1 MIDGIWFWAVGS
13 ILVDFNLTEEQ
24 LAIKAMASSFAQK
37 NFQPNAGTWDQE
49 EIFPR
54 LELQM
59 AAELGLA
66 GIYISEEVGGAGLTR
81 IDAAIVFEEL
91 AAACPSTAAY
101 LSIHNMVA
109 WMVDHFGNDDIR
121 YRFVPGLTKMDLM
134 ASYCL
139 TEPGAGSD
147 AASLKT
153 EAQLDGNSHYIIN
166 GTKAFISGGSTSDV
180 YAVMCRTG
188 SEGAK
193 GISCILVEAGT
204 PGLSFGKKEKKMG
217 WNSQHT
223 AMVHFDECRIPIENL
238 VGQEGDGFKIAM
250 AGLDGGRVNIAACSV
265 GGARAAME
273 LSIAYAQDRKQ
284 FGNAI
289 SHFQSIQ
296 FKLADMATELETAR
310 LMVYRAAKS
319 LGNADVEATM
329 HCAMAKRWATE
340 IGSKVCNEA
349 LQIHG
354 GYGYLKDFPIEKLVR
369 DLRVHQILEGTNEIM
384 QSIIAKRLLDPKA

>member
-1 MIDGIWFWAVGS
+1 
-13 ILVDFNLTEEQ
+13 LVDFDLTEEQ
-24 LAIKAMASSFAQK
+24 IAIKAMASSFAQK
-37 NFQPNAGTWDQE
+37 NFQPNAGIWDQE

-54 LELQM
+54 IELQM

-66 GIYISEEVGGAGLTR
+66 GIYISEEVGGAGLNR
-81 IDAAIVFEEL
+81 LEAAIIFEEL

-109 WMVDHFGNDDIR
+109 WMVDNFGKDEIR
-121 YRFVPGLTKMDLM
+121 HRFLPGLTKMDLM
-134 ASYCL
+134 SSYCL

-153 EAQLDGNSHYIIN
+153 EAKLDGNSHYILN
-166 GTKAFISGGSTSDV
+166 GAKAFISGGSTSDV

-188 SEGAK
+188 AEGAK
-193 GISCILVEAGT
+193 GISCILVESGT

-273 LSIAYAQDRKQ
+273 LSISYAQERKQ

-289 SHFQSIQ
+289 SQFQSIQ

-319 LGNADVEATM
+319 LGNANPEATM

-340 IGSKVCNEA
+340 ICSKICNEA

-354 GYGYLKDFPIEKLVR
+354 GYGYLRDFPIEKLVR

-384 QSIIAKRLLDPKA
+384 QSIIAKRLLDQKAG

>member
-1 MIDGIWFWAVGS
+1 M
-13 ILVDFNLTEEQ
+13 
-24 LAIKAMASSFAQK
+24 
-37 NFQPNAGTWDQE
+37 
-49 EIFPR
+49 
-54 LELQM
+54 
-59 AAELGLA
+59 
-66 GIYISEEVGGAGLTR
+66 
-81 IDAAIVFEEL
+81 
-91 AAACPSTAAY
+91 
-101 LSIHNMVA
+101 
-109 WMVDHFGNDDIR
+109 
-121 YRFVPGLTKMDLM
+121 
-134 ASYCL
+134 
-139 TEPGAGSD
+139 
-147 AASLKT
+147 KT
-153 EAQLDGNSHYIIN
+153 EAKLDGNSHYILN
-166 GTKAFISGGSTSDV
+166 GAKAFISGGSTSDV

-188 SEGAK
+188 AEGAK
-193 GISCILVEAGT
+193 GISCILVESET

-265 GGARAAME
+265 GGARAALD
-273 LSIAYAQDRKQ
+273 LSIAYARERKQ

-310 LMVYRAAKS
+310 LMVYRAANS
-319 LGNADVEATM
+319 LGNANAEATM

-340 IGSKVCNEA
+340 IGSKICNEA

-384 QSIIAKRLLDPKA
+384 QSIIAKRLLDQKA

>member
-1 MIDGIWFWAVGS
+1 M
-13 ILVDFNLTEEQ
+13 VDFDLTEEQ
-24 LAIKAMASSFAQK
+24 IAIKAMASSFAQK
-37 NFQPNAGTWDQE
+37 NFQPNAGIWDQE

-54 LELQM
+54 MELQM

-66 GIYISEEVGGAGLTR
+66 GIYISEEVGGAGLNR
-81 IDAAIVFEEL
+81 LEAAIVFEEL

-121 YRFVPGLTKMDLM
+121 CRFVPGLTKMDLM

-153 EAQLDGNSHYIIN
+153 EAKLDGNSHYIIN

-265 GGARAAME
+265 GGARAALD
-273 LSIAYAQDRKQ
+273 LSIAYAQERKQ

-319 LGNADVEATM
+319 LGTANVEATM
-329 HCAMAKRWATE
+329 HCAMAKRWATD
-340 IGSKVCNEA
+340 IGSKICNEA

-384 QSIIAKRLLDPKA
+384 QSIIAKRLLDQKAG

>member
-1 MIDGIWFWAVGS
+1 MGS
-13 ILVDFNLTEEQ
+13 VLIDFNLTEEQ
-24 LAIKAMASSFAQK
+24 LAIKAMASSFAQR

-81 IDAAIVFEEL
+81 LDAAIVFEEL

-109 WMVDHFGNDDIR
+109 WMVDHFGNDEIR
-121 YRFVPGLTKMDLM
+121 CRFVPGLTKMDLM

-250 AGLDGGRVNIAACSV
+250 VGLDGGRVNIAACSV
-265 GGARAAME
+265 GGARAALE

-284 FGNAI
+284 FGNSI

-296 FKLADMATELETAR
+296 FKLADMATELDTAR

-340 IGSKVCNEA
+340 IGSKICNEA

-384 QSIIAKRLLDPKA
+384 QSIIAKRLLGQKAG

>member
-1 MIDGIWFWAVGS
+1 MGS
-13 ILVDFNLTEEQ
+13 VLIDFNLTEEQ
-24 LAIKAMASSFAQK
+24 LAIKAMASSFAQR

-81 IDAAIVFEEL
+81 LDAAIVFEEL

-109 WMVDHFGNDDIR
+109 WMVDHFGNDEIR
-121 YRFVPGLTKMDLM
+121 CRFVPGLTKMDLM

-153 EAQLDGNSHYIIN
+153 EAKLDGNSHYIIN

-265 GGARAAME
+265 GGARAALE

-284 FGNAI
+284 FGNSI

>member
-1 MIDGIWFWAVGS
+1 M
-13 ILVDFNLTEEQ
+13 VDFDLTEEQ
-24 LAIKAMASSFAQK
+24 IAIKAMASSFAQK
-37 NFQPNAGTWDQE
+37 NFQPNAGIWDQE

-54 LELQM
+54 IELQM

-66 GIYISEEVGGAGLTR
+66 GIYISEEVGGAGLNR
-81 IDAAIVFEEL
+81 LEAAIIFEEL

-109 WMVDHFGNDDIR
+109 WMVDNFGNDEIR
-121 YRFVPGLTKMDLM
+121 YRFLPGLTKMDLM
-134 ASYCL
+134 SSYCL

-153 EAQLDGNSHYIIN
+153 EAKLDGNSHYILN
-166 GTKAFISGGSTSDV
+166 GAKAFISGGSTSDV

-188 SEGAK
+188 AEGAK
-193 GISCILVEAGT
+193 GISCILVESGT

-273 LSIAYAQDRKQ
+273 LSISYAQERKQ

-289 SHFQSIQ
+289 SQFQSIQ

-319 LGNADVEATM
+319 LGNANPEATM

-340 IGSKVCNEA
+340 ICSKICNEA

-384 QSIIAKRLLDPKA
+384 QSIIAKRLLDQKAG

>member
-1 MIDGIWFWAVGS
+1 M
-13 ILVDFNLTEEQ
+13 DFTLTEEQ
-24 LAIKAMASSFAQK
+24 EAIKKMAGSFAK
-37 NFQPNAGTWDQE
+37 STFLPNAARWDQNE
-49 EIFPR
+49 VFPR
-54 LELQM
+54 DELKL

-66 GIYISEEVGGAGLTR
+66 GIYVSEDVGGTGLGR
-81 IDAAIVFEEL
+81 LDAAIVFEEL

-109 WMVDHFGNDDIR
+109 WMIDYYGNSQIR
-121 YRFVPGLTKMDLM
+121 NRFLPKLTTMDKM

-153 EAQLDGNSHYIIN
+153 GAQRQGNGHYVLN

-188 SEGAK
+188 KDGPN

-223 AMVHFDECRIPIENL
+223 AMVHFDECRVPIENL

-250 AGLDGGRVNIAACSV
+250 AGLDGGRINIASCSV
-265 GGARAAME
+265 GGARSALE
-273 LSIAYAQDRKQ
+273 FSIAYSQDRIQ
-284 FGNAI
+284 FGQAL
-289 SHFQSIQ
+289 SQFQSIQ
-296 FKLADMATELETAR
+296 FKIADMATDVDAAR
-310 LMVYRAAKS
+310 LMVHRAAQS
-319 LGNADVEATM
+319 LDLKKPEATM
-329 HCAMAKRWATE
+329 HCAMAKRWATDV
-340 IGSKVCNEA
+340 GSKVCNEA

-354 GYGYLKDFPIEKLVR
+354 GYGYLKDFPLEKLVR

-384 QSIIAKRLLDPKA
+384 QLIISKRLLSKKR

>member
-1 MIDGIWFWAVGS
+1 M
-13 ILVDFNLTEEQ
+13 VDFDLTEEQ
-24 LAIKAMASSFAQK
+24 IAIKAMASSFAQK
-37 NFQPNAGTWDQE
+37 NFQPNARLWDQE

-54 LELQM
+54 MELQM
-59 AAELGLA
+59 AADLGLA
-66 GIYISEEVGGAGLTR
+66 GIYISEEVGGAGLNR
-81 IDAAIVFEEL
+81 LEAAIVFEEL

-109 WMVDHFGNDDIR
+109 WMVDHFGNDEIR
-121 YRFVPGLTKMDLM
+121 HRFLPGLTKMDLM

-153 EAQLDGNSHYIIN
+153 EAKLDGNSHYILN
-166 GTKAFISGGSTSDV
+166 GAKAFISGGSTSDV

-188 SEGAK
+188 AKGAK
-193 GISCILVEAGT
+193 GISCVLVESGT

-223 AMVHFDECRIPIENL
+223 AMVHFDDCRIPIENL

-265 GGARAAME
+265 GGARSAIE
-273 LSIAYAQDRKQ
+273 LSISYAKERKQ

-289 SHFQSIQ
+289 SQFQSIQ

-319 LGNADVEATM
+319 LGNADAEATM

-340 IGSKVCNEA
+340 IGSKICNEA

-384 QSIIAKRLLDPKA
+384 QSIIAKRLLDQKAG

>member
-1 MIDGIWFWAVGS
+1 M
-13 ILVDFNLTEEQ
+13 VDFDLTEEQ
-24 LAIKAMASSFAQK
+24 IAIKAMAYSFAKK
-37 NFQPNAGTWDQE
+37 NFQPNAGIWDQE

-54 LELQM
+54 MELQM

-66 GIYISEEVGGAGLTR
+66 GIYTSEEVGGAGLNR
-81 IDAAIVFEEL
+81 LDAAIVFEEL

-109 WMVDHFGNDDIR
+109 WMVDHFGNKEIR
-121 YRFVPGLTKMDLM
+121 HRFLPGLTKMDLM

-153 EAQLDGNSHYIIN
+153 EAKLDGNSHYILN
-166 GTKAFISGGSTSDV
+166 GAKAFISGGSTSDV

-188 SEGAK
+188 AEGAR
-193 GISCILVEAGT
+193 GISCILVEAET

-265 GGARAAME
+265 GGARAALE
-273 LSIAYAQDRKQ
+273 LSISYAQERKQ

-319 LGNADVEATM
+319 LGTANAEATM
-329 HCAMAKRWATE
+329 HCAMAKRWATD
-340 IGSKVCNEA
+340 IGSKICNEA

-384 QSIIAKRLLDPKA
+384 QLIIAKRLLDQKAG

>member
-1 MIDGIWFWAVGS
+1 MGS
-13 ILVDFNLTEEQ
+13 VLIDFNLTEEQ
-24 LAIKAMASSFAQK
+24 LAIKAMASSFAQR

-81 IDAAIVFEEL
+81 LDAAIVFEEL

-109 WMVDHFGNDDIR
+109 WMVDHFGNDEIR
-121 YRFVPGLTKMDLM
+121 CRFVPGLTKMDLM

-153 EAQLDGNSHYIIN
+153 EAKLDGNSHYIIN

-250 AGLDGGRVNIAACSV
+250 VGLDGGRVNIAACSV
-265 GGARAAME
+265 GGARAALE

-284 FGNAI
+284 FGNSI

-296 FKLADMATELETAR
+296 FKLADMATELDTAR

-340 IGSKVCNEA
+340 IGSKICNEA

-384 QSIIAKRLLDPKA
+384 QSIIAKRLLDSKA

>member
-1 MIDGIWFWAVGS
+1 M
-13 ILVDFNLTEEQ
+13 VDFDLTEEQ
-24 LAIKAMASSFAQK
+24 IAIKAMASSFAQK
-37 NFQPNAGTWDQE
+37 NFQPNAGIWDQE

-54 LELQM
+54 IELQM

-66 GIYISEEVGGAGLTR
+66 GIYISEEVGGAGLNR
-81 IDAAIVFEEL
+81 LEAAIIFEEL

-109 WMVDHFGNDDIR
+109 WMVDNFGKDEIR
-121 YRFVPGLTKMDLM
+121 HRFLPGLTKMDLM
-134 ASYCL
+134 SSYCL

-153 EAQLDGNSHYIIN
+153 EAKLDGNSHYILN
-166 GTKAFISGGSTSDV
+166 GAKAFISGGSTSDV

-188 SEGAK
+188 AEGAK
-193 GISCILVEAGT
+193 GISCILVESGT

-273 LSIAYAQDRKQ
+273 LSISYAQERKQ

-289 SHFQSIQ
+289 SQFQSIQ

-319 LGNADVEATM
+319 LGNANPEATM

-340 IGSKVCNEA
+340 ICSKICNEA

-384 QSIIAKRLLDPKA
+384 QSIIAKRLLDQKAG

>member
-1 MIDGIWFWAVGS
+1 MGS
-13 ILVDFNLTEEQ
+13 VLIDFNLTEEQ
-24 LAIKAMASSFAQK
+24 LAIKAMASSFAQR

-81 IDAAIVFEEL
+81 LDAAIVFEEL

-153 EAQLDGNSHYIIN
+153 EAKLDGNSHYIIN

-273 LSIAYAQDRKQ
+273 LSIAYAQERKQ

>member
-1 MIDGIWFWAVGS
+1 M
-13 ILVDFNLTEEQ
+13 VDFDLTEEQ
-24 LAIKAMASSFAQK
+24 TAIKAMASSFAQK
-37 NFQPNAGTWDQE
+37 NFQPNAGIWDQE

-54 LELQM
+54 IELQM

-66 GIYISEEVGGAGLTR
+66 GIYISEEVGGAGLNR
-81 IDAAIVFEEL
+81 LEAAIIFEEL

-109 WMVDHFGNDDIR
+109 WMVDNFGKDEIR
-121 YRFVPGLTKMDLM
+121 HRFLPGLTKMDLM
-134 ASYCL
+134 SSYCL

-153 EAQLDGNSHYIIN
+153 EAKLDGNSHYILN
-166 GTKAFISGGSTSDV
+166 GAKAFISGGSTSDV

-188 SEGAK
+188 AEGAK
-193 GISCILVEAGT
+193 GISCILVESGT

-273 LSIAYAQDRKQ
+273 LSISYAQERKQ

-289 SHFQSIQ
+289 SQFQSIQ

-319 LGNADVEATM
+319 LGNANPEATM

-340 IGSKVCNEA
+340 ICSKICNEA

-384 QSIIAKRLLDPKA
+384 QSIIAKRLLDQKAG

>member
-1 MIDGIWFWAVGS
+1 MI
-13 ILVDFNLTEEQ
+13 DFNLTEEQ

-81 IDAAIVFEEL
+81 LDAAIVFEEL

-109 WMVDHFGNDDIR
+109 WMVDHFGNDEIR
-121 YRFVPGLTKMDLM
+121 CRFVPGLTKMDLM

-265 GGARAAME
+265 GGARAALE

-284 FGNAI
+284 FGNSI

-340 IGSKVCNEA
+340 IGSKICNEA

>member
-1 MIDGIWFWAVGS
+1 M
-13 ILVDFNLTEEQ
+13 VDFDLTEEQ
-24 LAIKAMASSFAQK
+24 IAIKAMASSFAQK
-37 NFQPNAGTWDQE
+37 NFQPNAGIWDQE

-54 LELQM
+54 IELQM

-66 GIYISEEVGGAGLTR
+66 GIYISEEVGGAGLNR
-81 IDAAIVFEEL
+81 LEAAIIFEEL

-109 WMVDHFGNDDIR
+109 WMVDHFGNDEIR
-121 YRFVPGLTKMDLM
+121 CRFVPGLTKMDLM

-153 EAQLDGNSHYIIN
+153 EAKLDGNSHYIIN

-188 SEGAK
+188 AEGAK
-193 GISCILVEAGT
+193 GISCILVESGT
-204 PGLSFGKKEKKMG
+204 LGLSFGKKEKKMG

-273 LSIAYAQDRKQ
+273 LSISYAQERKQ

-289 SHFQSIQ
+289 SQFQSIQ

-319 LGNADVEATM
+319 LGNANPEATM

-340 IGSKVCNEA
+340 ICSKICNEA

-384 QSIIAKRLLDPKA
+384 QSIIAKRLLDQKAG

>member
-273 LSIAYAQDRKQ
+273 LSIAYAQERKQ

>member
-1 MIDGIWFWAVGS
+1 MGS
-13 ILVDFNLTEEQ
+13 VLIDFNLTEEQ
-24 LAIKAMASSFAQK
+24 LAIKAMASSFAQR

-109 WMVDHFGNDDIR
+109 WMVDHFGNDEIR
-121 YRFVPGLTKMDLM
+121 CRFVPGLTKMDLM

-153 EAQLDGNSHYIIN
+153 EAKLDGNSHYIIN

-265 GGARAAME
+265 GGARAALE

-284 FGNAI
+284 FGNSI

-296 FKLADMATELETAR
+296 FKLADMATELDTAR

-340 IGSKVCNEA
+340 IGSKICNEA

-384 QSIIAKRLLDPKA
+384 QSIIAKRLLDSKA

>member
-1 MIDGIWFWAVGS
+1 
-13 ILVDFNLTEEQ
+13 
-24 LAIKAMASSFAQK
+24 
-37 NFQPNAGTWDQE
+37 
-49 EIFPR
+49 
-54 LELQM
+54 
-59 AAELGLA
+59 
-66 GIYISEEVGGAGLTR
+66 
-81 IDAAIVFEEL
+81 
-91 AAACPSTAAY
+91 
-101 LSIHNMVA
+101 
-109 WMVDHFGNDDIR
+109 
-121 YRFVPGLTKMDLM
+121 
-134 ASYCL
+134 
-139 TEPGAGSD
+139 
-147 AASLKT
+147 
-153 EAQLDGNSHYIIN
+153 
-166 GTKAFISGGSTSDV
+166 
-180 YAVMCRTG
+180 
-188 SEGAK
+188 
-193 GISCILVEAGT
+193 
-204 PGLSFGKKEKKMG
+204 
-217 WNSQHT
+217 
-223 AMVHFDECRIPIENL
+223 MVHFDECRVPIENL

-273 LSIAYAQDRKQ
+273 LSIAYAQERKQ

-340 IGSKVCNEA
+340 IGSKICNEA

>member
-1 MIDGIWFWAVGS
+1 MIDGIWIWAVGS

>member
-1 MIDGIWFWAVGS
+1 M
-13 ILVDFNLTEEQ
+13 VDFNLTEEQ

-59 AAELGLA
+59 AAALGLA
-66 GIYISEEVGGAGLTR
+66 GIYISEDVGGAGLTR
-81 IDAAIVFEEL
+81 LDAAIVFEEL

-273 LSIAYAQDRKQ
+273 LSIAYAQERKQ

>member
-1 MIDGIWFWAVGS
+1 M
-13 ILVDFNLTEEQ
+13 VDFNLTEEQ

-81 IDAAIVFEEL
+81 LDAAIVFEEL

-109 WMVDHFGNDDIR
+109 WMVDHFGNEEIR

-153 EAQLDGNSHYIIN
+153 EAKLDGNSHYIIN
-166 GTKAFISGGSTSDV
+166 V
-180 YAVMCRTG
+180 
-188 SEGAK
+188 
-193 GISCILVEAGT
+193 
-204 PGLSFGKKEKKMG
+204 
-217 WNSQHT
+217 
-223 AMVHFDECRIPIENL
+223 
-238 VGQEGDGFKIAM
+238 
-250 AGLDGGRVNIAACSV
+250 
-265 GGARAAME
+265 
-273 LSIAYAQDRKQ
+273 
-284 FGNAI
+284 
-289 SHFQSIQ
+289 
-296 FKLADMATELETAR
+296 
-310 LMVYRAAKS
+310 
-319 LGNADVEATM
+319 
-329 HCAMAKRWATE
+329 
-340 IGSKVCNEA
+340 
-349 LQIHG
+349 
-354 GYGYLKDFPIEKLVR
+354 
-369 DLRVHQILEGTNEIM
+369 
-384 QSIIAKRLLDPKA
+384 

>member
-1 MIDGIWFWAVGS
+1 M
-13 ILVDFNLTEEQ
+13 VDFDLTEEQ
-24 LAIKAMASSFAQK
+24 LAIKAVACSFAQK
-37 NFQPNAGTWDQE
+37 NFQPNAKIWDQE

-54 LELQM
+54 LELKM

-66 GIYISEEVGGAGLTR
+66 GIYISEGVGGAGLNR
-81 IDAAIVFEEL
+81 LDAAIIFEEL

-109 WMVDHFGNDDIR
+109 WMVDHFGNDEIR
-121 YRFVPGLTKMDLM
+121 HRFLPGLTKMDLM

-139 TEPGAGSD
+139 TEPGSGSD

-153 EAQLDGNSHYIIN
+153 EAKLDGNSHYIIN

-188 SEGAK
+188 SEGAR

-204 PGLSFGKKEKKMG
+204 TGLSFGKKEKKMG

-223 AMVHFDECRIPIENL
+223 AMVHFDECRVPIENL
-238 VGQEGDGFKIAM
+238 VGQAGDGFKIAM

-273 LSIAYAQDRKQ
+273 LSIAYAQERKQ
-284 FGNAI
+284 FGNKL
-289 SHFQSIQ
+289 SQFQSIQ

-319 LGNADVEATM
+319 LGSADLEATM

-340 IGSKVCNEA
+340 IGSKICNEA

-384 QSIIAKRLLDPKA
+384 QAIISRRLLDSKA

>member
-1 MIDGIWFWAVGS
+1 MGS
-13 ILVDFNLTEEQ
+13 VLIDFNLTEEQ
-24 LAIKAMASSFAQK
+24 LAIKAMASSFAQR

-81 IDAAIVFEEL
+81 LDAAIVFEEL

-265 GGARAAME
+265 GGARAALE

-284 FGNAI
+284 FGNSI

-296 FKLADMATELETAR
+296 FKLADMATELDTAR

-384 QSIIAKRLLDPKA
+384 QSIIAKRLLDSKA

>member
-1 MIDGIWFWAVGS
+1 M
-13 ILVDFNLTEEQ
+13 VDFDLTEEQ
-24 LAIKAMASSFAQK
+24 IAIKAMASSFAQK
-37 NFQPNAGTWDQE
+37 NFQPNAGIWDQE

-54 LELQM
+54 RELQM

-66 GIYISEEVGGAGLTR
+66 GIYISEEVGGAGLNR
-81 IDAAIVFEEL
+81 LEAAIVFEEL

-109 WMVDHFGNDDIR
+109 WMVDNFGNDEIR
-121 YRFVPGLTKMDLM
+121 HRFLPGLTKMDLM
-134 ASYCL
+134 SSYCL

-153 EAQLDGNSHYIIN
+153 EAKLDGNSHYILN
-166 GTKAFISGGSTSDV
+166 GAKAFISGGSTSDV

-188 SEGAK
+188 AEGAK
-193 GISCILVEAGT
+193 GISCILVESET

-273 LSIAYAQDRKQ
+273 LSISYAQERKQ

-289 SHFQSIQ
+289 SQFQSIQ

-319 LGNADVEATM
+319 LGNANSEATM

-340 IGSKVCNEA
+340 ICSKICNEA

-384 QSIIAKRLLDPKA
+384 QSIIAKRLLDQKSRIKV

>member
-1 MIDGIWFWAVGS
+1 MGS
-13 ILVDFNLTEEQ
+13 VLIDFNLTEEQ
-24 LAIKAMASSFAQK
+24 LAIKAMASSFAQR

-81 IDAAIVFEEL
+81 LDAAIVFEEL

-109 WMVDHFGNDDIR
+109 WMVDHFGNDEIR
-121 YRFVPGLTKMDLM
+121 CRFVPGLTKMDLM

-153 EAQLDGNSHYIIN
+153 EAKLDGNSHYIIN

-265 GGARAAME
+265 GGARAALE

-284 FGNAI
+284 FGNSI

-296 FKLADMATELETAR
+296 FKLADMATELDTAR

-340 IGSKVCNEA
+340 IGSKICNEA

-384 QSIIAKRLLDPKA
+384 QSIIAKRLLDSKA